1 MQITAIR
8 QVECPVCTSRTTV
21 SIRRDDVEAI
31 SNPSVA
37 AFGEQTKVTCSNGH
51 IYWVQLSNGSH

>member
-8 QVECPVCTSRTTV
+8 EVDCPDCGTPTSI
-21 SIRRDDVEAI
+21 SIPTGDVELRF
-31 SNPSVA
+31 SHSVA

-51 IYWVQLSNGSH
+51 TYWVHFCR